1 IAVGEHT
8 GALDTML
15 AKIADFYEDEVDEA
29 TQNLLALLEPV
40 IIAFLGV
47 VIGGIVVSMY
57 LPMFALISKIA
68 CGKALAPPPEREV
81 RPLVDDHEGRGHR
94 DSHDLRLRDRAL
106 LRSLRVPVPLLR
118 AVRGHVRPRP
128 GLRARLSPDAG
139 QRVVPGGP
147 DPGGSGGRHGV
158 RVPDGRRR
166 EPDVLPLL

>member
-1 IAVGEHT
+1 VFPQMVSQMIAVGEHT

-68 CGKALAPPPEREV
+68 
-81 RPLVDDHEGRGHR
+81 
-94 DSHDLRLRDRAL
+94 
-106 LRSLRVPVPLLR
+106 
-118 AVRGHVRPRP
+118 
-128 GLRARLSPDAG
+128 
-139 QRVVPGGP
+139 
-147 DPGGSGGRHGV
+147 
-158 RVPDGRRR
+158 
-166 EPDVLPLL
+166 